1 MEDVWWEQGCGIA
14 GALVLTTLTTQ
25 RLLLLSLSIGTPM
38 LSTGPNKKQRT
49 TKKEWSIQLS
59 KKAPDPRLFN
69 YKSSNE
75 NAEKYGKFY
84 WGVILSDGRFLSFYA
99 NKVDVKDGALIAT
112 REVLGPNEDDG
123 LPQNALI
130 IAAGQWSSCYAA
142 SVITGDP
149 ICVDR
154 TEGTE

>member
-1 MEDVWWEQGCGIA
+1 
-14 GALVLTTLTTQ
+14 
-25 RLLLLSLSIGTPM
+25 M
-38 LSTGPNKKQRT
+38 LSTGQNKKQKT
-49 TKKEWSIQLS
+49 IKKGKTMN
-59 KKAPDPRLFN
+59 KKLPDPRLFN
-69 YKSSNE
+69 YTSSNE

-112 REVLGPNEDDG
+112 REVLGPNENDG
-123 LPQNALI
+123 LPQNPLI
-130 IAAGQWSSCYAA
+130 IASGQWSSCFAA

-154 TEGTE
+154 TEGVE

>member
-1 MEDVWWEQGCGIA
+1 MGQVFGIV
-14 GALVLTTLTTQ
+14 GALALTTATTPKQ
-25 RLLLLSLSIGTPM
+25 SASTLFTGTPM
-38 LSTGPNKKQRT
+38 WSTGPNKRQK
-49 TKKEWSIQLS
+49 TKKKDRRPQLS
-59 KKAPDPRLFN
+59 KNLPDSRLFN
-69 YKSSNE
+69 YKSNNE

-112 REVLGPNEDDG
+112 REVLGPNENDG
-123 LPQNALI
+123 LPQNPLI
-130 IAAGQWSSCYAA
+130 IASGQWSACYAA

-154 TEGTE
+154 TEAAE

>member
-1 MEDVWWEQGCGIA
+1 MW
-14 GALVLTTLTTQ
+14 
-25 RLLLLSLSIGTPM
+25 
-38 LSTGPNKKQRT
+38 STGPNKRQKTINKDRST
-49 TKKEWSIQLS
+49 QLN

-112 REVLGPNEDDG
+112 REVLGPNENDG
-123 LPQNALI
+123 LPQNPLI
-130 IAAGQWSSCYAA
+130 IASGQWSACYAA

-149 ICVDR
+149 VCIDR
-154 TEGTE
+154 TEASVE